1 VFSLLLAAQI
11 RNPLSDFLISNWTQF
26 APEYSRMLAFGLVFV
41 VATVA
46 FTIVIES
53 FYERSVIAPKYH
65 LVDPIVGGI
74 LGVLQGGLLIG
85 AAIMILDSYFR
96 TPIGSTPHPAELIL
110 LRDFFHAIDVSQTA
124 KIFRHDVIPAFFVLL
139 GGLFPED
146 VRALFPRS

>member
-1 VFSLLLAAQI
+1 VLAAQI

-26 APEYSRMLAFGLVFV
+26 LPEYSRMLAFGLVFV
-41 VATVA
+41 VAVVA

-74 LGVLQGGLLIG
+74 LGVLQGGILIG

-96 TPIGSTPHPAELIL
+96 GAGAEVHNAELPL
-110 LRDFFHAIDVSQTA
+110 LRDFFLAIDVSQTA

>member
-1 VFSLLLAAQI
+1 LQRRTDPRGYPNDRSASRWPDLSYENLFDLLVLLLLLAAFIIGYLQGTIRRLLGTASIVFSLLLAAQI

-26 APEYSRMLAFGLVFV
+26 APEYSRMLAFGLVCV

-53 FYERSVIAPKYH
+53 FYERSAIVPKYH

-85 AAIMILDSYFR
+85 AAIMILD
-96 TPIGSTPHPAELIL
+96 
-110 LRDFFHAIDVSQTA
+110 
-124 KIFRHDVIPAFFVLL
+124 
-139 GGLFPED
+139 
-146 VRALFPRS
+146 